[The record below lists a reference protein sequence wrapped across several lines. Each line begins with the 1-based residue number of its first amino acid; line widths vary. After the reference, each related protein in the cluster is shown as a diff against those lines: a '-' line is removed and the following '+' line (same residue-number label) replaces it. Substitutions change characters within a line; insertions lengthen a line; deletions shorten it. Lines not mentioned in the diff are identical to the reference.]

1 MTRVEAVAAANLQHL
16 GVCFQHHPRKDAAL
30 YPKAIVL
37 CRELPMLIEVMI
49 KPFRPAV
56 EAPLQRE
63 LEKMRERR
71 DFPDDEI
78 QALNKR
84 Y

>member
-1 MTRVEAVAAANLQHL
+1 
-16 GVCFQHHPRKDAAL
+16 
-30 YPKAIVL
+30 
-37 CRELPMLIEVMI
+37 MLIEVMI